1 MYNKNLAIYDD
12 ESFFNNYIDLRNAEN
27 NYNDLIE
34 QPIVFELLGNIKG
47 KRVMDI
53 GCGYGA
59 MTIKIARNG
68 ADKVLGIDVSEKMI
82 EKGIRENA
90 HANITYKVLSAE
102 ELCFIDEKFDVIVSC
117 LAIHYIE
124 NFEKLFADVQAAEVA
139 VEKFLGQQEFSAD
152 QQTEIMQIITRM
164 SFANTLD
171 GSRPQLSLAGQI
183 VQDADWLDALGAIGI
198 ARAVYYGG
206 KHREKLYDPQLS
218 PRAYLDRAEYRNLAN
233 ETIINH
239 FSEKLF
245 KLAGLLNTK
254 TAQAI
259 AVERET
265 FMHQFVRRFLAEW
278 EGEA

>member
-1 MYNKNLAIYDD
+1 MLSQQQQLQAVQAFAQEK
-12 ESFFNNYIDLRNAEN
+12 
-27 NYNDLIE
+27 
-34 QPIVFELLGNIKG
+34 LGHDTTG
-47 KRVMDI
+47 HGMDHLKRV
-53 GCGYGA
+53 A
-59 MTIKIARNG
+59 RLAQKIAQAEG
-68 ADKVLGIDVSEKMI
+68 VDAFLPVVAAYLHDTID
-82 EKGIRENA
+82 
-90 HANITYKVLSAE
+90 
-102 ELCFIDEKFDVIVSC
+102 
-117 LAIHYIE
+117 
-124 NFEKLFADVQAAEVA
+124 EKLFADVQVAEAA
-139 VEKFLGQQEFSAD
+139 VEKFLGQQEFSVD
-152 QQTEIMQIITRM
+152 QQTEIMQIITQM

-206 KHREKLYDPQLS
+206 KHHEKLYDPQLS
-218 PRAYLDRAEYRNLAN
+218 PREHLDRAEYRNLAN